1 MFAIIVHFRIQKLKN
16 KQTFTQTEKAKSSHF
31 DRTRGGKNQIFPT
44 IVITR
49 WNDEKSRMFLR
60 KTILGSAQHYVITN
74 VKLLFVFGIPKNAKE
89 SDRDNILNEQ
99 EQYHDM
105 IIPGES

>member
-1 MFAIIVHFRIQKLKN
+1 MKNYDQLSIKHEEILSFSPSIGIAI
-16 KQTFTQTEKAKSSHF
+16 
-31 DRTRGGKNQIFPT
+31 

-49 WNDEKSRMFLR
+49 WNDEKGRMFLR
-60 KTILGSAQHYVITN
+60 KTILGSAQQLYAITN

-89 SDRDNILNEQ
+89 SERANILKEQ

>member
-1 MFAIIVHFRIQKLKN
+1 MKNYDQLSIKHDEILSFSPSIGIAI
-16 KQTFTQTEKAKSSHF
+16 
-31 DRTRGGKNQIFPT
+31 

-60 KTILGSAQHYVITN
+60 KTILGSAQHYIITN
-74 VKLLFVFGIPKNAKE
+74 VKLLFVFGIPKNSKE
-89 SDRDNILNEQ
+89 SERDNILNEQ